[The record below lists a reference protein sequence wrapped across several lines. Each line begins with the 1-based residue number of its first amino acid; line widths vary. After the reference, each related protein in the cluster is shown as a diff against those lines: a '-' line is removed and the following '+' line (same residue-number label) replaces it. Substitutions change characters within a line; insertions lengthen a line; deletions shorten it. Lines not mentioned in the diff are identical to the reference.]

1 MIRAG
6 RMRAIHDIAEFTL
19 EAASAQAF
27 TTRTFSVARTIR
39 YFTFIVFQTAFT
51 AFPSWIALTL
61 AVDVVTTTT
70 AEYWTNTFTAIVPA
84 ETGFALASAQ
94 DAFAI
99 AVTSSWAAESHV
111 TGQRDETGGLLRIS
125 IIVVKRNEPMARFH
139 VMQYFLL
146 YQRRGS
152 TSSSALVATDDVQ
165 HVVVGVRWQGVPASV
180 ESETSTA
187 G

>member
-1 MIRAG
+1 MLI
-6 RMRAIHDIAEFTL
+6 ELF
-19 EAASAQAF
+19 AF
-27 TTRTFSVARTIR
+27 SF
-39 YFTFIVFQTAFT
+39 VFQ
-51 AFPSWIALTL
+51 IKNQKL
-61 AVDVVTTTT
+61 
-70 AEYWTNTFTAIVPA
+70 TFTAIVPT

-146 YQRRGS
+146 YQR
-152 TSSSALVATDDVQ
+152 LVFPTQ
-165 HVVVGVRWQGVPASV
+165 KIKSNGNEQQTKPFMISF
-180 ESETSTA
+180 
-187 G
+187 